1 MEKNRKKIRR
11 TAAAALTP
19 LLLLAGEA
27 AFFYYYSV
35 VRFPERRKEKTQRQL
50 RREER
55 KRAKKPRA
63 RFENTV
69 QEGIRWF
76 LGQEPELH
84 TITSFDGLKLC
95 AYYLPAEG
103 TKKAPETEDAGTA
116 AAKEEAPASGKRRR
130 NILLLMH
137 GYRAGGLTDFAG
149 LYRFY
154 HEQGYDLLVP
164 FERSHGP
171 SEGRYICFG
180 VKERFDCRDWAEY
193 AVRLA
198 GEDCNL
204 YLSGISMGCATVL
217 MAAGL
222 PLPANVRAIIADCG
236 FTSPKEILK
245 TVLKRDYHLP
255 AFPLMNLTEL
265 LTKWRAG
272 FGYSDAST
280 LDAMRNCRIPVLFI
294 HGEKDTFV
302 PVQMT
307 LDNYMACSAPKEL
320 LIVPGAVHAA
330 ASLQDPEGY
339 RRTALAFMKKYE
351 V

>member
-19 LLLLAGEA
+19 LLLLAGET

-35 VRFPERRKEKTQRQL
+35 VRFPERRKEKTRRQL
-50 RREER
+50 RREEK

-95 AYYLPAEG
+95 AYYLPA
-103 TKKAPETEDAGTA
+103 
-116 AAKEEAPASGKRRR
+116 EAPASGKRRR

-222 PLPANVRAIIADCG
+222 PLPSNVRAIIADCG

>member
-1 MEKNRKKIRR
+1 MGRNAKKIRR
-11 TAAAALTP
+11 TAAAAAVP

-27 AFFYYYSV
+27 AFFYYYSI
-35 VRFPERRKEKTQRQL
+35 VRFPERKKEKTERQL
-50 RREER
+50 RREEK

-63 RFENTV
+63 RFEKTV
-69 QEGIRWF
+69 QEGVSWF
-76 LGQEPELH
+76 LGQEPELVS
-84 TITSFDGLKLC
+84 ITSFDGLKLC
-95 AYYLPAEG
+95 AYYLPAEKG
-103 TKKAPETEDAGTA
+103 QDAAGENVTA
-116 AAKEEAPASGKRRR
+116 RSGR
-130 NILLLMH
+130 NVLLLMH

-164 FERSHGP
+164 FQRSHGP
-171 SEGRYICFG
+171 SEGKYICFG
-180 VKERFDCRDWAEY
+180 VKERYDCRDWAEY
-193 AVRLA
+193 AVCRA
-198 GEDCNL
+198 GKDCNL

-222 PLPANVRAIIADCG
+222 PLPSNVRAIIADCG

-265 LTKWRAG
+265 LTRWRAG
-272 FGYSDAST
+272 FGYSDASA
-280 LDAMRNCRIPVLFI
+280 LDAMKNCRIPVLFI

-302 PVQMT
+302 PVQMS
-307 LDNYMACSAPKEL
+307 LDNYMACRAPKEL

-339 RRTALAFMKKYE
+339 QRAVLAFMKKYE
-351 V
+351 RS

>member
-1 MEKNRKKIRR
+1 MVKNRKKIRR

-19 LLLLAGEA
+19 LLLLAGET

-35 VRFPERRKEKTQRQL
+35 VRFPERRKEKTRRQL
-50 RREER
+50 RREEK

-95 AYYLPAEG
+95 AYYLPA
-103 TKKAPETEDAGTA
+103 
-116 AAKEEAPASGKRRR
+116 EAPASGKRRR

-222 PLPANVRAIIADCG
+222 PLPSNVRAIIADCG